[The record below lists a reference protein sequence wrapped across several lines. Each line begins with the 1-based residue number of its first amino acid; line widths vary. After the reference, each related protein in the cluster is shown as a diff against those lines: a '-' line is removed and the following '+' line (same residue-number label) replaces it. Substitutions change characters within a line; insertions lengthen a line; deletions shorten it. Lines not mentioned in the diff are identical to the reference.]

1 MKVGDLV
8 KIKADLYGPNDP
20 PGPGIIIEVLGTTV
34 KAMFP
39 HANLQLPRHKSI
51 LEVINE
57 SRRLDFEKNIF

>member
-20 PGPGIIIEVLGTTV
+20 PGPGIIIEALGTTV
-34 KAMFP
+34 KVMFP
-39 HANLQLPRHKSI
+39 HNMGLQLPRHKSI

-57 SRRLDFEKNIF
+57 SR